1 MRLFSRTLRY
11 VMVLPFVLTVEVA
24 CGWPGVDV
32 KPLRKE
38 RSDLAPGQGGT
49 YYQLSDSE
57 RKELV
62 WMAKAANAAYPGIA
76 KPLGYRSFSK
86 MEWDEC
92 AVGCEEVV
100 YTTDGYFNVGSG
112 LRGRLMVNML
122 NEGRVVI
129 ALSGCDFEQGMK
141 EGFKD
146 GARAAL
152 HYLSAATNGQ
162 YEEALR
168 VMNGVLGVKPR
179 SDLWIVGHS
188 LGGSLATYLAMNLPE
203 SKCNVKCATFNGFGL
218 SPRFKASAEGE
229 DLAAKRIRN
238 VFCDGDPIYNN
249 YISPNARHFGPA
261 YSLKGEGGWIAQ
273 HSLDDMLKLMVK
285 HRTKWFGL

>member
-1 MRLFSRTLRY
+1 MSRW
-11 VMVLPFVLTVEVA
+11 VVLLGLCTMCV
-24 CGWPGVDV
+24 GWTGVDV
-32 KPLRKE
+32 KPLRKD
-38 RSDLAPGQGGT
+38 RSELAPGQSGT

-62 WMAKAANAAYPGIA
+62 WMAKAANAAYPGVS

-100 YTTDGYFNVGSG
+100 YTKDGYFNVGSG

-122 NEGRVVI
+122 DEGRVVI
-129 ALSGCDFEQGMK
+129 ALSGCDFGQSMK
-141 EGFKD
+141 EGLKD

-152 HYLSAATNGQ
+152 HYLSAATTGQ

-168 VMNGVLGVKPR
+168 VMNGVLKVKPR

-188 LGGSLATYLAMNLPE
+188 LGGSLVTYLAMNLPD
-203 SKCNVKCATFNGFGL
+203 SKCNIKCATFNGFGL
-218 SPRFKASAEGE
+218 SPKFKTSAEDE
-229 DLAAKRIRN
+229 NLAARRIRN
-238 VFCDGDPIYNN
+238 VYCDGDPVYNN
-249 YISPNARHFGPA
+249 YLSPNARHFGPS
-261 YSLKGEGGWIAQ
+261 YSLKGEGGWMAQ
-273 HSLDDMLKLMVK
+273 HSLDNMLTLMIK
-285 HRTKWFGL
+285 HSTKWF